1 MGDHYGGGKA
11 QHGAAAF
18 TRIPPI
24 GAENEEEEEEGDGL
38 GGSASNLE
46 VSEKRY
52 FEEHSYSISL

>member
-1 MGDHYGGGKA
+1 MGDHYGGG
-11 QHGAAAF
+11 GAAF

-24 GAENEEEEEEGDGL
+24 GAENEGEEEGDGL